1 MAERLRVLG
10 VFIEVM
16 GKNEKTKMAL
26 LKLHTYLS
34 TATVVQLYNH
44 LKTKYF
50 VYAIGQAQKKNTVSC
65 NNYCMISMFIE
76 ETG

>member
-16 GKNEKTKMAL
+16 GVNEKTKMAL

-34 TATVVQLYNH
+34 TAIVVQFFNH
-44 LKTKYF
+44 L
-50 VYAIGQAQKKNTVSC
+50 
-65 NNYCMISMFIE
+65 
-76 ETG
+76 

>member
-16 GKNEKTKMAL
+16 RLNERTKMAL

-34 TATVVQLYNH
+34 TATVAQFLY
-44 LKTKYF
+44 LL
-50 VYAIGQAQKKNTVSC
+50 
-65 NNYCMISMFIE
+65 NYL
-76 ETG
+76 

>member
-16 GKNEKTKMAL
+16 GVNEKTKMAL

-34 TATVVQLYNH
+34 TATVVQFYNH
-44 LKTKYF
+44 LKTKSPF
-50 VYAIGQAQKKNTVSC
+50 FLENGSFQMAFAVKRCDARHL
-65 NNYCMISMFIE
+65 
-76 ETG
+76 